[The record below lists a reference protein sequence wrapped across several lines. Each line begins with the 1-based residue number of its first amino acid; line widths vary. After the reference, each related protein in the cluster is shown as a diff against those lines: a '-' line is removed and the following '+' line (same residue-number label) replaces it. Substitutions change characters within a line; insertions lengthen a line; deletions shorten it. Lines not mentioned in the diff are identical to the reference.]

1 MNLVETLAIWDAGIT
16 QRDTRQPAGAV
27 SLEGISLAR
36 GIAVSGQSPQGDT
49 DV

>member
-1 MNLVETLAIWDAGIT
+1 MNPGETLAILDAGIS

-27 SLEGISLAR
+27 SFEGISLAR
-36 GIAVSGQSPQGDT
+36 RIAVSGQSPQGDT